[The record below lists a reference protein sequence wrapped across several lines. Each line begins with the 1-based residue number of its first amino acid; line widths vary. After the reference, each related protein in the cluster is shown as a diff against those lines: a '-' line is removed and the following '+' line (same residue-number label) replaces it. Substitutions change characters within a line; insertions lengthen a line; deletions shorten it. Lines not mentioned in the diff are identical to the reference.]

1 MVVPLLAGPVELQAE
16 VGNGDET
23 GAQHDATD
31 EGRSVKLLAIIA
43 PCGRGLGGSCRWS
56 HCEKTEMGTTS
67 GQLSMTQ
74 LSMTQTQLLMTE
86 TQLSMTDT
94 QLSMTTAQLS
104 MTHTGTVIN
113 DTGSYQ

>member
-31 EGRSVKLLAIIA
+31 EGRSVKLLAVIA
-43 PCGRGLGGSCRWS
+43 PCGRGLGGSC
-56 HCEKTEMGTTS
+56 CEKTEMGTTS

-74 LSMTQTQLLMTE
+74 LSMTQIQLLMT
-86 TQLSMTDT
+86 
-94 QLSMTTAQLS
+94 
-104 MTHTGTVIN
+104 HTVIN
-113 DTGSYQ
+113 D